1 MAQKPRPTVRRIE
14 LGHELRQLRER
25 RGITLEEVC
34 GSGAVAGL
42 YFSKL
47 QKVEKGLTDL
57 GSAGALRD
65 LLAYYGV
72 TDEEDVDQ
80 VLAIQRE
87 AASTDWW
94 TPYRSTMPSGM
105 PRFVGVESAAR
116 ETWAFHPA
124 LILGLFQTEAY
135 ARRLYEL
142 TQPIDE
148 TTTEFIVRNVDVRMR
163 RKEALTRADEPLV
176 VRAVLWEPA
185 LRHLVGGVDLMCEQ
199 YEEIIRLASLPNVT
213 VQVLP
218 LMPPK
223 VRGYLP
229 IHDFTILHLA
239 HELPTSVQVDN
250 AWGATS
256 VSDKPREVGRFT
268 RKFQALSASALP
280 PEDTPVY
287 LQQLTREITT

>member
-25 RGITLEEVC
+25 KGHTLEEVC
-34 GSGAVAGL
+34 EAGVVSGL

-57 GSAGALRD
+57 GTAGALRA
-65 LLAYYGV
+65 LLDFYGV
-72 TDEEDVDQ
+72 TDEEDIDQ
-80 VLAIQRE
+80 LLAIQR
-87 AASTDWW
+87 AGASTEWW

-105 PRFVGVESAAR
+105 PRFVGIESAAR
-116 ETWAFHPA
+116 ESWAFHPA
-124 LILGLFQTEAY
+124 LILGLLQTEAY
-135 ARRLYEL
+135 ARKLYEL

-148 TTTEFIVRNVDVRMR
+148 TTSEFIVRNVAVRMG
-163 RKEALTRADEPLV
+163 RKDSLTRDDDPLIL
-176 VRAVLWEPA
+176 RAVLWEPA
-185 LRHLVGGVDLMCEQ
+185 LRNLIGGVDVMCAQ
-199 YEEIIRLASLPNVT
+199 YEEIIKLTALPNVA

-229 IHDFTILHLA
+229 IHDFSILHLSSG
-239 HELPTSVQVDN
+239 LPTSVQVDN
-250 AWGATS
+250 AWSSTS
-256 VSDKPREVGRFT
+256 VSDKPREVGRFN
-268 RKFQALSASALP
+268 RKFNTISASALP
-280 PEDTPVY
+280 PEDTPAF

>member
-25 RGITLEEVC
+25 RGVTLEEVC

-65 LLAYYGV
+65 LLGFYGV
-72 TDEEDVDQ
+72 TDEDDVNQ

-105 PRFVGVESAAR
+105 PRFVGIESAAR

-124 LILGLFQTEAY
+124 LVLGLFQTEAY

-163 RKEALTRADEPLV
+163 RKEALTHPDDPLV

-185 LRHLVGGVDLMCEQ
+185 LRHLVGSVDLMCEQ
-199 YEEIIRLASLPNVT
+199 YEEIARLASLQNVT

-218 LMPPK
+218 LLPPK

-229 IHDFTILHLA
+229 IHDFTILHLE

-250 AWGATS
+250 PWGATS

-268 RKFQALSASALP
+268 RKFQAISASALP